1 MITIR
6 ETLVV
11 NAEGHA
17 VVKLPPSIKPGPHR
31 AVLHIEDEHAPSKSK
46 APKAGCLKGFR
57 MAPDFDA
64 PLEDLKECGSP
75 RLPDC
80 GAVFHTAT
88 AGA

>member
-1 MITIR
+1 MRRSSGIFSGMITIR

-17 VVKLPPSIKPGPHR
+17 VLKLPPSIKPGPNR
-31 AVLHIEDEHAPSKSK
+31 AVLHIEDEHAPAKSK

-64 PLEDLKECGSP
+64 PLEDFRDYME
-75 RLPDC
+75 
-80 GAVFHTAT
+80 
-88 AGA
+88 